1 MMDSSSVHRRAWDLI
16 PWVVNDT
23 APEAERQAVQAHV
36 ENCAD
41 CRQELEFQRQL
52 QSAMGQRSVAEV
64 DIDARDSWLRLRSRL
79 DSAAGPAVAVH
90 GARRQPR
97 RGGRG
102 GRGGMSWLIAA
113 MVVQAIGLGAL
124 GAAWWAR
131 PAAPVAVPAGY
142 AAVYRTLSA
151 PEAVVPAA
159 TIRVVF
165 APELTMAQLQAVLAA
180 ARLQVR
186 AGPNEVGVWT
196 LGPAG
201 DSNRAATEAALGE
214 LRSSSEV
221 RFAEALASAP

>member
-1 MMDSSSVHRRAWDLI
+1 MTDSSSVHRQAWDLI
-16 PWVVNDT
+16 PWIVNDS
-23 APEAERQAVQAHV
+23 APESERQAVQVHL
-36 ENCAD
+36 ESCAD

-52 QSAMGQRSVAEV
+52 QRAMAQRSAPE
-64 DIDARDSWLRLRSRL
+64 IDARDSWQRLRNRL
-79 DSAAGPAVAVH
+79 GTASAPAAVVR
-90 GARRQPR
+90 GTRRHPR
-97 RGGRG
+97 RGGK
-102 GRGGMSWLIAA
+102 GGMSWLIAA

-124 GAAWWAR
+124 GAAWWSR
-131 PAAPVAVPAGY
+131 PSTPASVPAGY

-165 APELTMAQLQAVLAA
+165 APGLTMAQLQAVLAA

-201 DSNRAATEAALGE
+201 DSNRSATEAALRE
-214 LRSSSEV
+214 LRANSQV

>member
-1 MMDSSSVHRRAWDLI
+1 MDTSSVHRRAWDLI
-16 PWVVNDT
+16 PWVVNDS
-23 APEAERQAVQAHV
+23 APEAERQAVQAHL
-36 ENCAD
+36 ESCAD

-52 QSAMGQRSVAEV
+52 QAAMGQHSVAEV

-79 DSAAGPAVAVH
+79 DSAAGPAAAAR
-90 GARRQPR
+90 GARRHPR
-97 RGGRG
+97 RG

-124 GAAWWAR
+124 GAAWWSR
-131 PAAPVAVPAGY
+131 PSTPVAVPAGY

-165 APELTMAQLQAVLAA
+165 APELTMAQLQAVLAT

-201 DSNRAATEAALGE
+201 DSNWAATEAALRE
-214 LRSSSEV
+214 LRASSQV

>member
-1 MMDSSSVHRRAWDLI
+1 MTDISSIHRQTWDLI
-16 PWVVNDT
+16 PWLVNDT
-23 APEAERQAVQAHV
+23 APESERQAVQAHL
-36 ENCAD
+36 ESCAD

-52 QSAMGQRSVAEV
+52 QLAVGERSVPEV
-64 DIDARDSWLRLRSRL
+64 DIDARDSWRRLRSRL
-79 DSAAGPAVAVH
+79 DTVAGPAAAVR
-90 GARRQPR
+90 GARRHPR
-97 RGGRG
+97 RGA
-102 GRGGMSWLIAA
+102 RGGMSWLIAA

-124 GAAWWAR
+124 GAAWWSR
-131 PAAPVAVPAGY
+131 PSAPTAVPAGY

-186 AGPNEVGVWT
+186 AGPNDVGVWT

-201 DSNRAATEAALGE
+201 DSNRVATEAALRE
-214 LRSSSEV
+214 LRTSPQV
-221 RFAEALASAP
+221 RFAEALESAP

>member
-1 MMDSSSVHRRAWDLI
+1 MIDISSAHRRAWDLI
-16 PWVVNDT
+16 PWIVNDS
-23 APEAERQAVQAHV
+23 APESERQAVQAHL
-36 ENCAD
+36 ESCAD

-52 QSAMGQRSVAEV
+52 QAAMAQQDAPE
-64 DIDARDSWLRLRSRL
+64 IDARDSWQRLRSRL
-79 DSAAGPAVAVH
+79 DTPARPAVAVRS
-90 GARRQPR
+90 GQRRARRA
-97 RGGRG
+97 GKA
-102 GRGGMSWLIAA
+102 GMPWLIAA

-124 GAAWWAR
+124 GAAWWSR
-131 PAAPVAVPAGY
+131 PSAPASVPPGY

-151 PEAVVPAA
+151 PETAAPAA

-165 APELTMAQLQAVLAA
+165 APEVTIAQLQAMLAG

-201 DSNRAATEAALGE
+201 DSDRAATEAALRE
-214 LRSSSEV
+214 LRANSEV

>member
-1 MMDSSSVHRRAWDLI
+1 MMMDSSSVHRQAWDLI
-16 PWVVNDT
+16 PWIVNDS
-23 APEAERQAVQAHV
+23 APESERQAVQPHL
-36 ENCAD
+36 ESCAD

-52 QSAMGQRSVAEV
+52 HAAMAQRTAP
-64 DIDARDSWLRLRSRL
+64 DIDARDSWQRLRSRL
-79 DSAAGPAVAVH
+79 DSAAAPVAAVR
-90 GARRQPR
+90 GARRHSR
-97 RGGRG
+97 RAAK
-102 GRGGMSWLIAA
+102 GGMSWLIAA

-124 GAAWWAR
+124 GAAWWSR
-131 PAAPVAVPAGY
+131 PSASSSVPAGY

-159 TIRVVF
+159 SIRVVF
-165 APELTMAQLQAVLAA
+165 APDLTMAQLQAVLAA

-201 DSNRAATEAALGE
+201 DSNRAATDAALRE
-214 LRSSSEV
+214 LRASSQV

>member
-1 MMDSSSVHRRAWDLI
+1 MDTSSVHRRAWDLI
-16 PWVVNDT
+16 PWVVNDS
-23 APEAERQAVQAHV
+23 APEAERQAVQAHL
-36 ENCAD
+36 ESCAD

-52 QSAMGQRSVAEV
+52 QAAMGQHSVAEV

-79 DSAAGPAVAVH
+79 DSAAGPAAAVR
-90 GARRQPR
+90 GARRLPR
-97 RGGRG
+97 RG

-124 GAAWWAR
+124 GAAWWSR
-131 PAAPVAVPAGY
+131 PSTPVAVPAGY

-165 APELTMAQLQAVLAA
+165 APELTMAQLQAVLAT

-201 DSNRAATEAALGE
+201 DSNWAATEAALRE
-214 LRSSSEV
+214 LRASSQV

>member
-1 MMDSSSVHRRAWDLI
+1 MTMDTSSVHRRAWDLI
-16 PWVVNDT
+16 PWVVNDS
-23 APEAERQAVQAHV
+23 APEAERQAVQAHL
-36 ENCAD
+36 ESCAD

-52 QSAMGQRSVAEV
+52 QAAMGQHSVAEV

-79 DSAAGPAVAVH
+79 DSAAGPAAAVR
-90 GARRQPR
+90 GARRHPR
-97 RGGRG
+97 RG

-124 GAAWWAR
+124 GAAWWSR
-131 PAAPVAVPAGY
+131 PSTPVAVPAGY

-165 APELTMAQLQAVLAA
+165 APELTMAQLQAVLAS

-201 DSNRAATEAALGE
+201 DSNRAATEAALRE
-214 LRSSSEV
+214 LRASSQV

>member
-1 MMDSSSVHRRAWDLI
+1 MMDTSSVHRRTWDLI

-23 APEAERQAVQAHV
+23 APEAERQAVQAHL
-36 ENCAD
+36 ESCAD

-52 QSAMGQRSVAEV
+52 QAAMGQQGVAEV
-64 DIDARDSWLRLRSRL
+64 DIDARDSWRRLRSRL
-79 DSAAGPAVAVH
+79 DSASGPTAAVR
-90 GARRQPR
+90 GARRHPH
-97 RGGRG
+97 RG

-124 GAAWWAR
+124 GAAWWSR
-131 PAAPVAVPAGY
+131 PSTPVAVPAGY

-151 PEAVVPAA
+151 PEAVVPTA
-159 TIRVVF
+159 TIRAVF

-186 AGPNEVGVWT
+186 AGPDEVGVWT

-201 DSNRAATEAALGE
+201 DSNRAATEAALRE
-214 LRSSSEV
+214 LRASSQV

>member
-1 MMDSSSVHRRAWDLI
+1 MMDGSSVHRRTWDLI
-16 PWVVNDT
+16 PWIVNDS
-23 APEAERQAVQAHV
+23 APDSERQAVQAHL
-36 ENCAD
+36 ESCAD

-52 QSAMGQRSVAEV
+52 QLAMAERSVADI
-64 DIDARDSWLRLRSRL
+64 DIDARDSWQRLRDRL
-79 DSAAGPAVAVH
+79 DSATGPAAAVR
-90 GARRQPR
+90 GARRHR
-97 RGGRG
+97 RHG

-113 MVVQAIGLGAL
+113 MVVQAVGLGAL
-124 GAAWWAR
+124 GAAWWSRPSA
-131 PAAPVAVPAGY
+131 PAAAPGGY

-186 AGPNEVGVWT
+186 AGPNDVGVWT

-201 DSNRAATEAALGE
+201 DSSRTATDAALRQ
-214 LRSSSEV
+214 LRASSQV
-221 RFAEALASAP
+221 RFAEALESAP